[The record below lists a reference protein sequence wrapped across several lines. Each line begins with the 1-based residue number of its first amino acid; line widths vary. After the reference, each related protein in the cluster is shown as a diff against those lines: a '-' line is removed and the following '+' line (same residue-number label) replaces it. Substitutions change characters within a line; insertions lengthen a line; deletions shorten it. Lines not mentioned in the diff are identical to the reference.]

1 LSRADL
7 EDAARAVSANGAF
20 RYTKRNLYYELVRRG
35 LEPAPRGDPAAE
47 LRAFRAR
54 LAAEQ
59 ATSGPL
65 PGLIHLTEA
74 TRAPDRPPPPD
85 VFDFAVR
92 RVLVLDRIE
101 LFLLFALNG
110 FHRRMEIALASVT
123 RPRRGTSP
131 KPFPGPVWNR
141 LERQLQSNLRTAF
154 YTMHD
159 CNRRGATL
167 RGDVKK
173 LLVGRGRPLVADVG
187 LTFAQAFERGIPV
200 RRSPRRPPDEKALPL
215 SSLDEEEALLLRSG
229 SYAHLEELPPLALLR
244 WAYARVQRGAED
256 LGFG

>member
-1 LSRADL
+1 VSFTRAELD
-7 EDAARAVSANGAF
+7 EAARAVSSNGAF

-35 LEPAPRGDPAAE
+35 VERAPSGEPSGA

-59 ATSGPL
+59 AANGAL
-65 PGLIHLTEA
+65 PGLIHLREA

-92 RVLVLDRIE
+92 RVLVVDRIE

-110 FHRRMEIALASVT
+110 FHRRMEIALAAVT
-123 RPRRGTSP
+123 RPRAAALPSA
-131 KPFPGPVWNR
+131 FPGPVWNR
-141 LERQLQSNLRTAF
+141 LTRQLDGNLRTAF
-154 YTMHD
+154 YLMHD
-159 CNRRGATL
+159 SSRRGASL

-173 LLVGRGRPLVADVG
+173 LLSSHGRPLMADVG

-200 RRSPRRPPDEKALPL
+200 RRSAPRDEPGPPA
-215 SSLDEEEALLLRSG
+215 SLDEEERLLLRSG
-229 SYAHLEELPPLALLR
+229 SYAHLEELPPLALMR
-244 WAYARVQRGAED
+244 WAYARLQRSAEEI
-256 LGFG
+256 GFG